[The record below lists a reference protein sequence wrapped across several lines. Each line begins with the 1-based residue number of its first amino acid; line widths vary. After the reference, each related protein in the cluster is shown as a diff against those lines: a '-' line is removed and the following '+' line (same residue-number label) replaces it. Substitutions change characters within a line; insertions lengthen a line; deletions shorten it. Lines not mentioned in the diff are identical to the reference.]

1 MIHLSLDK
9 KSKKIAT
16 ILGLVAIFIW
26 AIEVVIVSELN
37 EVPLFEALFIIFISS
52 FLFTAA
58 RITYRKKWIIYK
70 NHSLKIWFIGI
81 LGVCGSDAAYMYAA
95 LKAPI
100 IHVDLIDYIWPCLA
114 TLFVS
119 FLPNETFKLKN
130 IFACFLGLIG
140 IIILFYDGNLTN
152 KYYDTFLEGYFF
164 AFFGAFIWAVYIA
177 FSRFKKQVPSEMVGL
192 YCGVGAL
199 VALVFHI
206 FFEKFVFPSK
216 FEICL
221 CITMGFAGGGL
232 AYQLWDLGIK
242 FGNLPLL
249 NTSTYFARVLAM
261 LFMSYLEKSIIT
273 PTLIL
278 STVITILAV
287 FLSTLD
293 ISKKIFI
300 YLKNKLLKFKE
311 KSSRM

>member
-1 MIHLSLDK
+1 MIHFSLDQKTK
-9 KSKKIAT
+9 KLAT
-16 ILGLVAIFIW
+16 VLGLIAIFIW

-37 EVPLFEALFIIFISS
+37 EVPLFEALFIIFSSS

-58 RITYRKKWIIYK
+58 RITYRKNWVKYK
-70 NHSLKIWFIGI
+70 NHSYKIWFIGI

-119 FLPNETFKLKN
+119 FLPNEKFSFKN

-140 IIILFYDGNLTN
+140 IMILFYDGNLTN

-177 FSRFKKQVPSEMVGL
+177 FSRSKKKVPSEMVGL
-192 YCGVGAL
+192 YCGIGAVL
-199 VALVFHI
+199 AFISHI
-206 FFEKFVFPSK
+206 YCETFVYPSNFEL
-216 FEICL
+216 IL
-221 CITMGFAGGGL
+221 CIVMGFAGGGL

-261 LFMSYLEKSIIT
+261 F
-273 PTLIL
+273 
-278 STVITILAV
+278 
-287 FLSTLD
+287 
-293 ISKKIFI
+293 
-300 YLKNKLLKFKE
+300 
-311 KSSRM
+311 

>member
-1 MIHLSLDK
+1 MVHFSLYK

-16 ILGLVAIFIW
+16 ILGLIAIFIW

-37 EVPLFEALFIIFISS
+37 EVPLFEALFIIFTSS

-58 RITYRKKWIIYK
+58 RITYRKKWYVYK

-119 FLPNETFKLKN
+119 LLPNEKFKTKN
-130 IFACFLGLIG
+130 ILSCFIGLIG
-140 IIILFYDGNLTN
+140 IFILFNDDNLTS
-152 KYYDTFLEGYFF
+152 KYYDTFLEGYCF
-164 AFFGAFIWAVYIA
+164 AFFGAFIWAIYIA
-177 FSRFKKQVPSEMVGL
+177 FSRFKKKVPSEIVGL
-192 YCGVGAL
+192 YCGVGAVITFIL
-199 VALVFHI
+199 HI
-206 FFEKFVFPSK
+206 IFEEFVMPSK
-216 FEICL
+216 FELTL
-221 CITMGFAGGGL
+221 CIAMGFSGGGL

-261 LFMSYLEKSIIT
+261 LFMSYLEKSMIT
-273 PTLIL
+273 STLIL
-278 STVITILAV
+278 STFITILAV
-287 FLSTLD
+287 FLSSVD
-293 ISKKIFI
+293 MPDKKRWKKI
-300 YLKNKLLKFKE
+300 LNKIKGKTLRL
-311 KSSRM
+311 